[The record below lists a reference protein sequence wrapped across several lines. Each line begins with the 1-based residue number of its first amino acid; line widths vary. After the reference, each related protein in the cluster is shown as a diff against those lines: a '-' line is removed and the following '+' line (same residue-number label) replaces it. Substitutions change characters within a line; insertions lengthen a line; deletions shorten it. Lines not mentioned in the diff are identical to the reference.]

1 MDKKV
6 KKKRKYFTYPTIV
19 KPVDLILSTERKEW
33 STGDKRTRF
42 YTSERLTPN
51 MADGWSIVWRAAVS
65 SATYYGSWPV

>member
-51 MADGWSIVWRAAVS
+51 MADG
-65 SATYYGSWPV
+65 